1 MGIKHLNRY
10 LQQECSKGI
19 NKISLNDLRG
29 KTIAIDT
36 SIYLYRFMGEN
47 ALLENFYL
55 ITFLQVLILERM
67 LNQPGL

>member
-29 KTIAIDT
+29 KKIAIDT
-36 SIYLYRFMGEN
+36 SI
-47 ALLENFYL
+47 
-55 ITFLQVLILERM
+55 
-67 LNQPGL
+67 